1 MLVMLSCQHHAHND
15 HAGRGRCG
23 TDRERAYGRIVPCCG
38 QPASASERARRPAD
52 GSAGTPGAPR
62 TSDHRRVRRLGAARS
77 TRRRAACPAWHHV
90 TLIDTNLLVYAT
102 FADAPE
108 HDRAREWLEERL
120 AEGEGTVALCWPV
133 VYAFL
138 RLVTSPRVFGQHAV
152 AVKEGWDVATAYLEQ
167 PAVRLVV
174 AGAGHRAIAEDLTGT
189 PGLRSDDVPDI
200 EIAALAI
207 EHGLVLASHDHGFR
221 RFSRL
226 RVVDP
231 LTVDST

>member
-1 MLVMLSCQHHAHND
+1 MTLV
-15 HAGRGRCG
+15 
-23 TDRERAYGRIVPCCG
+23 
-38 QPASASERARRPAD
+38 
-52 GSAGTPGAPR
+52 
-62 TSDHRRVRRLGAARS
+62 
-77 TRRRAACPAWHHV
+77 
-90 TLIDTNLLVYAT
+90 DTNLLVYAT
-102 FADAPE
+102 FTDAPE
-108 HDRAREWLEERL
+108 HRDTRGWLEARL

-138 RLVTSPRVFGQHAV
+138 RLITSPRVFGRHAV
-152 AVKEGWDVATAYLEQ
+152 AIGDGWAVAAAYLEQ

-174 AGAGHRAIAEDLTGT
+174 AGAGHAAIAEDLART

-207 EHGLVLASHDHGFR
+207 EHGLVLATHDHGFR

-231 LTVDST
+231 LTGGAAG

>member
-1 MLVMLSCQHHAHND
+1 MILV
-15 HAGRGRCG
+15 
-23 TDRERAYGRIVPCCG
+23 
-38 QPASASERARRPAD
+38 
-52 GSAGTPGAPR
+52 
-62 TSDHRRVRRLGAARS
+62 
-77 TRRRAACPAWHHV
+77 
-90 TLIDTNLLVYAT
+90 DTNLLVYAT
-102 FADAPE
+102 FAGAPG
-108 HDRAREWLEERL
+108 HDRARGWLEERL

-138 RLVTSPRVFGQHAV
+138 RLITSARVFGQHAV
-152 AVKEGWDVATAYLEQ
+152 TVREGWAVAAAYLEQ
-167 PAVRLVV
+167 PAARLIT
-174 AGAGHRAIAEDLTGT
+174 AGTGHMPIAAELAET

-231 LTVDST
+231 LTDGT